1 MTQTNTEVAVVG
13 RISIGAGTVTAI
25 VLMVAALW
33 AWQAGPHL
41 AFDANQPD
49 VALWAVRSAAVAAG
63 ALAQALAVVLVL
75 GNLYRRRRLD
85 AAVGLTA
92 AAIFAVAL
100 VSAVALG
107 LAGR

>member
-1 MTQTNTEVAVVG
+1 MVG
-13 RISIGAGTVTAI
+13 RISIGAGTIAAI
-25 VLMVAALW
+25 VLIVAALW

-41 AFDANQPD
+41 ALDADRPD

-63 ALAQALAVVLVL
+63 ALAQGLAVALVL
-75 GNLYRRRRLD
+75 GNLYRRGRLD
-85 AAVGLTA
+85 AAIGVTA
-92 AAIFAVAL
+92 AVVFAVSL

>member
-1 MTQTNTEVAVVG
+1 MMQANTEVAMVG
-13 RISIGAGTVTAI
+13 RISIGVGTIAAI
-25 VLMVAALW
+25 VLMVSALW

-41 AFDANQPD
+41 AFDADRPD

-63 ALAQALAVVLVL
+63 ALAQGLAVVLVL
-75 GNLYRRRRLD
+75 GNLYRRGRLD
-85 AAVGLTA
+85 AAVGMTA
-92 AAIFAVAL
+92 AAVFAVAL